1 FVPRMCSKRGSILT
15 TASIRRIVPDIYS
28 DALERRQE
36 FYSEFLDLDLDIDMG
51 WILTFVSKT
60 NKTAQLSI
68 FKNDSGKAI
77 DNTTVFLSIEVSD
90 IDSWY
95 QRAKDNNIEITYPL
109 TNEPWN
115 VRRFFV
121 KDPNGVTINLLM
133 HL

>member
-1 FVPRMCSKRGSILT
+1 MIT
-15 TASIRRIVPDIYS
+15 TTSIRRIVPNIYS
-28 DALERRQE
+28 DALERSKE
-36 FYSEFLDLDLDIDMG
+36 FYLEFLDLELAMDMG

-60 NKTAQLSI
+60 NNTAQLSI

-77 DNTTVFLSIEVSD
+77 DNTAVFLSIEVSD

-95 QRAKDNNIEITYPL
+95 QRAKDKNIEITYPL

>member
-1 FVPRMCSKRGSILT
+1 MIT
-15 TASIRRIVPDIYS
+15 TTSIRRIVPNIYS
-28 DALERRQE
+28 DALERSKE
-36 FYSEFLDLDLDIDMG
+36 FYSEFLDLELAMDMG

-60 NKTAQLSI
+60 NNTAQLSI

-77 DNTTVFLSIEVSD
+77 DNTAVFLSIEVSD

-95 QRAKDNNIEITYPL
+95 QRAKDKNIEITYPL
-109 TNEPWN
+109 TNDSWN

-133 HL
+133 YL

>member
-1 FVPRMCSKRGSILT
+1 MST
-15 TASIRRIVPDIYS
+15 TTSIRRIVPIIYS
-28 DALERRQE
+28 NSLEKSKE
-36 FYSEFLDLDLDIDMG
+36 FYEGFLNLELAMDLG
-51 WILTFVSKT
+51 WILTFISKE

-77 DNTTVFLSIEVSD
+77 DNTSMFISMEVAD
-90 IDSWY
+90 IDTWY
-95 QRAKDNNIEITYPL
+95 QRAKDKNIEITYPL